1 MSPTIEE
8 QLRDEMVEAAG
19 LILPPS
25 ELVANVG
32 RRLQRRN
39 RRRGVIMSIAALAV
53 VALVAVVV
61 TAPRSPHS
69 APARP
74 HTRRTLQPGPQVISP
89 SVVHGPALID
99 TTTGRVMRAIRT
111 VTLPDG
117 RSPLQSMAAGD
128 ILYADSALTDGHD
141 FSLYQRLVRVDG
153 RSGRV
158 AMSAARMRSPT
169 APYLAFGLVWVGD
182 ANRLLGMDPSTL
194 VVRRTVTMPGDLASQ
209 IAAAGGY
216 LWVAGWTHLDR
227 VDPQS
232 GQITQ
237 IAPTQPDLRY
247 AAVTANGNGST
258 LLAGIK
264 KLPEI
269 TTNLGSLASLNPTTG
284 AVLSSR
290 SHPGISD
297 GIAGFVDGQL
307 WLADRQGG
315 MSGQV
320 DEVDASTLASDHQFN
335 ADNEITVAVSD
346 GRPWIG
352 AANLYGRRGQ
362 PGALFECANP
372 MTGAVAGQLSLRKY
386 PGRPADALP
395 STTKTRPFFV
405 AAGPHEI
412 FATVNED
419 LVIYHADPACAP

>member
-8 QLRDEMVEAAG
+8 QLREELVEAAG
-19 LILPPS
+19 LIVPPS
-25 ELVANVG
+25 DLVANVG

-39 RRRGVIMSIAALAV
+39 RRRGAITSVAALAA
-53 VALVAVVV
+53 VALVAVVA

-74 HTRRTLQPGPQVISP
+74 HARRTLQPGPQVISP

-99 TTTGRVMRAIRT
+99 TTTGRVVRAIRT

-128 ILYADSALTDGHD
+128 ILYADAALTDGHD

-153 RSGRV
+153 RTGRV
-158 AMSAARMRSPT
+158 TMSAARMRSPT

-194 VVRRTVTMPGDLASQ
+194 VVRRTVAMPGDLASQ

-227 VDPQS
+227 VDPRS
-232 GQITQ
+232 GQLTQ
-237 IAPTQPDLRY
+237 LAPTQPDLRY
-247 AAVTANGNGST
+247 AAVTANGSGST

-269 TTNLGSLASLNPTTG
+269 TTNLGFLASLNPATG
-284 AVLSSR
+284 AVISSR

-297 GIAGFVDGQL
+297 GIAGFVDGRL
-307 WLADRQGG
+307 WLADREGG
-315 MSGQV
+315 LSGHV
-320 DEVDASTLASDHQFN
+320 DEVDATTLTTGSQFT
-335 ADNEITVAVSD
+335 ADNEMTIAVSN

-352 AANLYGRRGQ
+352 ADNLDGRHGQ

-386 PGRPADALP
+386 PGRSAYRLPA
-395 STTKTRPFFV
+395 TTKARPFFV

-419 LVIYHADPACAP
+419 LVIYHADPACAS